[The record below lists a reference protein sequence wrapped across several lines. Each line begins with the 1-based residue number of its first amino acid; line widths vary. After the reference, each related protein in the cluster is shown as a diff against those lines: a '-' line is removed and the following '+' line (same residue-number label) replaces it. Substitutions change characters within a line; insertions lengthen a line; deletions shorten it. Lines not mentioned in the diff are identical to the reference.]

1 MKAIKRITAVL
12 ASMVMLFCCISFTA
26 FAEENAVSNAANS
39 VVFIYAE
46 FSGYYASG
54 SGFAVGEKDKPVEY
68 IVTNA
73 HVVTDS
79 YSGAASNY
87 ITVFFNQKANKFMI
101 AEIYYINMT
110 KDICVLK
117 LPEPTTERQALPL
130 GRADDVKAG
139 DTVYALGYPDYGTTG
154 QDYNKY
160 DASDIIVTR
169 GIISKAARMNMALDN
184 STTDTNTFMT
194 DAAISSGNSGGPM
207 VDENGAVIGINT
219 RVTNKY
225 ASETANSGIAVSVSE
240 FIPAL
245 NAAGATYQFYDEIAK
260 GNGNNTL
267 IIVIVIV
274 AAVVVI
280 GAVVAV
286 IVITSRKKSNVK
298 SSQQPVNNDRT
309 NEAVVIGISGRFAGS
324 TFAIDSRVFI
334 GRNPEKCTVCYPVD
348 TKGISGV
355 HCEIRKTSSGFE
367 IVDCGSSNGTYLG
380 NGQKLQPNVPVVIPN
395 GTYFYLA
402 SNEQMFQI
410 KNV

>member
-12 ASMVMLFCCISFTA
+12 AAMVMLFCCISFTA
-26 FAEENAVSNAANS
+26 FAEGNAVSNASNS

-130 GRADDVKAG
+130 GRADNVKAG

-169 GIISKAARMNMALDN
+169 GIISKAARINMSLDN

-245 NAAGATYQFYDEIAK
+245 NAAGASYQFYDEIAK
-260 GNGNNTL
+260 DDGNKTL
-267 IIVIVIV
+267 VLVIIV

-286 IVITSRKKSNVK
+286 IVIASRKKSK
-298 SSQQPVNNDRT
+298 SGGTQPAADNKRS

-324 TFAIDSRVFI
+324 TFAIDSRVVI

-355 HCEIRKTSSGFE
+355 HCEIRKTSNGFE
-367 IVDCGSSNGTYLG
+367 IVDCGSSNGTFLG
-380 NGQKLQPNVPVVIPN
+380 NGQKLQPNVPTTIPN

>member
-1 MKAIKRITAVL
+1 MKSIKRITAIL
-12 ASMVMLFCCISFTA
+12 AAMIMVFCCISFTA
-26 FAEENAVSNAANS
+26 FAEGNAVSSASNS
-39 VVFIYAE
+39 VVFIYSE
-46 FSGYYASG
+46 FSGYCATG
-54 SGFAVGEKDKPVEY
+54 SGFAVGENDQPVEY

-79 YSGAASNY
+79 YTGNPSNY

-117 LPEPTTERQALPL
+117 LPEPTTERKALPL
-130 GRADDVKAG
+130 GRAEEVKAG

-169 GIISKAARMNMALDN
+169 GIISKAARINMSLDN
-184 STTDTNTFMT
+184 TTTDTNTFMT

-245 NAAGATYQFYDEIAK
+245 NAAGASYQFYDEIAEDS
-260 GNGNNTL
+260 GDNTML
-267 IIVIVIV
+267 IVIIVV

-280 GAVVAV
+280 VAVVAV
-286 IVITSRKKSNVK
+286 ILIVSRKKSGSKVTKPTTDNK
-298 SSQQPVNNDRT
+298 RS
-309 NEAVVIGISGRFAGS
+309 NEAVVIGVSGRFAGS
-324 TFAIDSRVFI
+324 TFAIDSSVVI

-355 HCEIRKTSSGFE
+355 HCEIRKTSNGFE
-367 IVDCGSSNGTYLG
+367 IVDCGSSNGTFLG
-380 NGQKLQPNVPVVIPN
+380 NGQKLQPNVPTAIPN